1 MVVIRLTRFGGK
13 KKPYYRI
20 VAVDREKPRETK
32 YIDLIGTYNPLIDPA
47 QIKIDFE
54 KYNQWLSKGAQ
65 PSETVKSLVKKVN
78 TAKQG
83 GQRETTN

>member
-32 YIDLIGTYNPLIDPA
+32 YIELIGQYNPLVEPA
-47 QIKIDFE
+47 EIKIDFE
-54 KYNQWLSKGAQ
+54 KYNKWLSKGAQ
-65 PSETVKSLVKKVN
+65 PSVTVKSLVKKVN

-83 GQRETTN
+83 GQRERTS

>member
-1 MVVIRLTRFGGK
+1 MVVIRLTRFGAK
-13 KKPYYRI
+13 KKPFYRI
-20 VAVDREKPRETK
+20 VAVDREKPRETR

-65 PSETVKSLVKKVN
+65 PSVTVKSLVKKVN

-83 GQRETTN
+83 GQRERTS

>member
-32 YIDLIGTYNPLIDPA
+32 YIDLIGTYNPLLDPA

-65 PSETVKSLVKKVN
+65 PSVTVKSLVKKVN

-83 GQRETTN
+83 GQRERTS

>member
-20 VAVDREKPRETK
+20 VAVDRGKPRETK
-32 YIDLIGTYNPLIDPA
+32 YIDLIGQYNPLVDPA
-47 QIKIDFE
+47 QIKIDFA
-54 KYNQWLSKGAQ
+54 KYNQWIGKGAQ

-83 GQRETTN
+83 GQLETTS

>member
-20 VAVDREKPRETK
+20 VAVDREKPRETR
-32 YIDLIGTYNPLIDPA
+32 YIDLIGTYNPLIDPS

-54 KYNQWLSKGAQ
+54 KYNLWLSKGAQ

-83 GQRETTN
+83 GQRERTS

>member
-13 KKPYYRI
+13 KEPYYRI

-32 YIDLIGTYNPLIDPA
+32 YIELIGTYNPLVEPA

-54 KYNQWLSKGAQ
+54 KYNRWLKQGAQ
-65 PSETVKSLVKKVN
+65 PSVTVKSLVKKVN

-83 GQRETTN
+83 GQRETTS

>member
-13 KKPYYRI
+13 KKPFYRI
-20 VAVDREKPRETK
+20 VAVDREKPRETR
-32 YIDLIGTYNPLIDPA
+32 YIDLLGQYNPLTEPA
-47 QIKIDFE
+47 LIKIDFE
-54 KYNQWLSKGAQ
+54 KYNLWISKGAQ

-83 GQRETTN
+83 GPRETTS

>member
-32 YIDLIGTYNPLIDPA
+32 YIELIGTYNPLVEPA

-54 KYNQWLSKGAQ
+54 KYNRWLKQGAQ
-65 PSETVKSLVKKVN
+65 PSVTVKSLVKKVN

-83 GQRETTN
+83 GQREATS

>member
-32 YIDLIGTYNPLIDPA
+32 YIELIGQYNPLTDPA
-47 QIKIDFE
+47 LIKIDFE
-54 KYNQWLSKGAQ
+54 KYNLWISKGAQ

-83 GQRETTN
+83 GQRETTS

>member
-54 KYNQWLSKGAQ
+54 KYDQWLSKGAQ

>member
-20 VAVDREKPRETK
+20 VAVDREKPRETR

-47 QIKIDFE
+47 QIRIDFE

-65 PSETVKSLVKKVN
+65 PSVTVKSLVKKVN

-83 GQRETTN
+83 GQSERTS

>member
-54 KYNQWLSKGAQ
+54 KYNQWISKGAQ

>member
-20 VAVDREKPRETK
+20 VAVDREKPRETR

-47 QIKIDFE
+47 QIKIDIE
-54 KYNQWLSKGAQ
+54 KYNQWISKGAQ
-65 PSETVKSLVKKVN
+65 PSVTVKSLVKKAN

-83 GQRETTN
+83 GQRETTS

>member
-32 YIDLIGTYNPLIDPA
+32 YIDLIGQYNPLTDPA

-54 KYNQWLSKGAQ
+54 KYDLWISKGAQ

-83 GQRETTN
+83 GQGERTS

>member
-13 KKPYYRI
+13 KKPFYRI

-32 YIDLIGTYNPLIDPA
+32 YIDLIGTYNPLVDPA

-54 KYNQWLSKGAQ
+54 KYNQWISKGAQ
-65 PSETVKSLVKKVN
+65 PSETVKSLVKKAN
-78 TAKQG
+78 TANQG
-83 GQRETTN
+83 GQRETTG

>member
-32 YIDLIGTYNPLIDPA
+32 YIELLGQYNPLTKPA
-47 QIKIDFE
+47 QIKIDME
-54 KYNQWLSKGAQ
+54 KYDQWVKKGAQ
-65 PSETVKSLVKKVN
+65 PSVTVKSLVKKLN
-78 TAKQG
+78 TGK
-83 GQRETTN
+83 

>member
-32 YIDLIGTYNPLIDPA
+32 YIELIGTYNPLVDPA
-47 QIKIDFE
+47 QIRIDFE
-54 KYNQWLSKGAQ
+54 KYDLWLSKGAQ

-78 TAKQG
+78 TANQG
-83 GQRETTN
+83 GQRETTS